1 MPNSLGYASGQRT
14 VGMGRAADDVPDPA
28 AEARWLLVAWRT
40 DGSIRYALSNLPPT
54 ATLAEAVGFP

>member
-1 MPNSLGYASGQRT
+1 
-14 VGMGRAADDVPDPA
+14 MGRAADDVPDPA